1 MRALRIVD
9 GRAGVTAPAPWPSSI
24 HPVVRDNRWNRL
36 LDFATVVY
44 RELADDDALLGMSAK
59 VRDGNGQVTLVI
71 RDGEGVR
78 RLTVAEDV
86 AGEAGAA

>member
-1 MRALRIVD
+1 M
-9 GRAGVTAPAPWPSSI
+9 TASAPWPPSV
-24 HPVVRDNRWNRL
+24 HPVARDNRWNRL

-78 RLTVAEDV
+78 RLTVTEDV